1 MSARKDRDRATRLGQ
16 MVAAIAAI
24 GGMPLFVLTVL
35 WLAGFLNGDPAFLA
49 ICICVGSAGILAAI
63 WVRDLELLAE
73 TLRHAALENAA
84 ALSVSANA
92 PRLPPIERVTRHIER
107 LSRTLASRAMMVEQL
122 LAANEAIVE
131 RLPDPL
137 LVLGA
142 DRGVKRANAAARGA
156 FGADIAAV
164 LRHPDLRAA
173 IDAAYRNHDRQTVE
187 LVLPVPVPREVSAT
201 VIFMDPPLADGGQA
215 IAVLSDRTRER
226 AVERMRADFVAN
238 ASHELRT
245 PLASLIGF
253 IATLQGP
260 AQDDVP
266 AQRRFLII
274 MAEQAD
280 RMNRLIDDLMSL
292 SRIELTEHQA
302 PAGRVAL
309 EPLVRTVLAG
319 FEPRIAER
327 QVVMEISL
335 PTGLPHIVADAGQ
348 MSQVVT
354 NLVDNALKYGR
365 EGGSVHVALA
375 MAPQGGRWPARGGLV
390 ISVRDDGG
398 GIARDQIPRLTERFY
413 RVDKARSRGRAGP
426 TGTGLGLAIIKH
438 IVNRHRG
445 QLVIES
451 EEGHGSTFSVWL
463 PVAPEKPSADK

>member
-1 MSARKDRDRATRLGQ
+1 
-16 MVAAIAAI
+16 
-24 GGMPLFVLTVL
+24 MPLLHALGVVMALCATPSAVLAVL
-35 WLAGFLNGDPAFLA
+35 WIDGFLAGEAALLA
-49 ICICVGSAGILAAI
+49 ALACAAGATVLAAI
-63 WVRDLELLAE
+63 WVRDVDLLSE
-73 TLRHAALENAA
+73 TVRQAALENAT
-84 ALSVSANA
+84 ALSAAASA
-92 PRLPPIERVTRHIER
+92 PRLPPIERVTRNIEG
-107 LSRTLASRAMMVEQL
+107 LARTLASRAAMVGHL

-142 DRGVKRANAAARGA
+142 DRGIKRANAAARAA
-156 FGADIAAV
+156 FGADMPSV

-173 IDAAYRNHDRQTVE
+173 VDRAYAQSNTQMVAFA
-187 LVLPVPVPREVSAT
+187 LPVPVPRELSAT
-201 VIFMDPPLADGGQA
+201 VIFMDPPLADGGRA

-260 AQDDVP
+260 AADDPP
-266 AQRRFLII
+266 AQIRFLAI

-292 SRIELTEHQA
+292 SRIELSEHEA
-302 PAGRVAL
+302 PSERMDFPAL
-309 EPLVRTVLAG
+309 VESVVAG
-319 FEPRIAER
+319 FEPRVAAKQIDLTLDLATN
-327 QVVMEISL
+327 L
-335 PTGLPHIVADAGQ
+335 PTVVADADQ
-348 MSQVVT
+348 LAQVVT
-354 NLVDNALKYGR
+354 NLVDNAIKYG
-365 EGGSVHVALA
+365 EQGGKVAVRLA
-375 MAPQGGRWPARGGLV
+375 LTQPGAARQGGRWPARPGVVL
-390 ISVRDDGG
+390 SVSDDGH
-398 GIARDQIPRLTERFY
+398 GIAREHIPRLTERFY
-413 RVDKARSRGRAGP
+413 RVDKARSRGRGGP

-451 EEGHGSTFSVWL
+451 VVGQGSTFSVWL
-463 PVAPEKPSADK
+463 PLSLDK